1 MILETCFFFFLVLWQ
16 IMMFKFLLSMLL
28 ALHTFPCFLSPFPHL
43 IWNLEKFHSSQILEF
58 TEPSSSS
65 AVHYPLVYFQS
76 VTCHVSGSTAR
87 AGVWLDWLEMQ
98 LETGAGLEFLR
109 TTGMPSVGAAHPGQ
123 RLDLMISKV
132 FPNLVNPGIL
142 YWCTGMHS
150 PGEGRGGI

>member
-76 VTCHVSGSTAR
+76 VTCHVSGAQQGLECGWTGWKCSWKL
-87 AGVWLDWLEMQ
+87 VLDWN
-98 LETGAGLEFLR
+98 
-109 TTGMPSVGAAHPGQ
+109 S
-123 RLDLMISKV
+123 
-132 FPNLVNPGIL
+132 
-142 YWCTGMHS
+142 
-150 PGEGRGGI
+150 

>member
-1 MILETCFFFFLVLWQ
+1 
-16 IMMFKFLLSMLL
+16 MFKFLLSMLL

-109 TTGMPSVGAAHPGQ
+109 TTGIAFSGSSTHRSEVGLDDLKGLSQPSKSWDSVLVHRDALTWRRERRNL
-123 RLDLMISKV
+123 RLSYGELISV
-132 FPNLVNPGIL
+132 
-142 YWCTGMHS
+142 
-150 PGEGRGGI
+150 